1 MQAEL
6 RERIVARLRGT
17 APSANAGQWRLAGLP
32 PQESERRRA
41 HFPANPVPA
50 AVLVP
55 LVDHPD
61 GLTVLLTQRAEGLRK
76 HGGQISFPGGR
87 IERGDDG
94 PLAAALRETREEI
107 GLDPRHVELVGRL
120 DEYRT
125 GTGFR
130 ITPVVGIL
138 RPPFALSPDAGE
150 VDAIFEVP
158 LSFLLDPANHAQRSR
173 MIGERSVDYYEMAY
187 GDHVI
192 WGATAAMLVRFYR
205 RLVAVG
211 SATERA

>member
-107 GLDPRHVELVGRL
+107 GLDAVRVHVIGFLPDHLV
-120 DEYRT
+120 

-130 ITPVVGIL
+130 VTPVVGFVDPGLSL
-138 RPPFALSPDAGE
+138 RLDDRE
-150 VDAIFEVP
+150 VRETFEVP
-158 LSFLLDPANHAQRSR
+158 LAHVFDVHNQRVKVR
-173 MIGERSVDYYEMAY
+173 RIGDEDVEFYDIPYGER
-187 GDHVI
+187 HI
-192 WGATAAMLVRFYR
+192 WGATAGMLMTLRDFVMR
-205 RLVAVG
+205 G
-211 SATERA
+211 GQ